1 MKVNILIIEG
11 TPDALTVNDPDFSM
25 FRSDLICLLIGTLKM
40 VKVLN
45 VRHDAATQPYDFGVL
60 IRRRLGWCK
69 LLTRNIVLY
78 GRIPYVV
85 EGQTRMSA
93 STFRSGLTSSSGYK
107 RPRHLSASFTSSSF
121 STTTSSL
128 CLPSVSLSSLS
139 IHPPPFLRAGRSPH
153 AHLHVRPPPLQ
164 ETSPTSNGLLQPLRQ
179 NIATV
184 SLPHPVNP
192 VHSARS
198 QRCLQHL

>member
-1 MKVNILIIEG
+1 MALVMKVNILIIEG

-60 IRRRLGWCK
+60 IRGRPGWCK

-107 RPRHLSASFTSSSF
+107 HPRHPSAPSPLLSFLPLHPHYVCPWSRPHLSLFILHSFLAQVAAHMPISMSVHLFLGKLLPSQMDSPNPSDKISPPSAS
-121 STTTSSL
+121 
-128 CLPSVSLSSLS
+128 
-139 IHPPPFLRAGRSPH
+139 
-153 AHLHVRPPPLQ
+153 
-164 ETSPTSNGLLQPLRQ
+164 PTP
-179 NIATV
+179 
-184 SLPHPVNP
+184 
-192 VHSARS
+192 
-198 QRCLQHL
+198 